1 MAELTLVPRRTPS
14 GVGLEAFHVHNRH
27 ASLGRGAHCDW
38 VLPDPQR
45 LLSKRH
51 CEIVWRNGHW
61 TITDLS
67 SNGTTVGG
75 RTLPPG
81 VPHELHDGDRI
92 GCGSYEMDAV
102 FGPTTEDEPTRIGI
116 RPQDTLVN
124 APLPQFSNPFEDAGE
139 PGDRRESS
147 YTRKMP
153 PDDAAPFFET
163 TSPRYGRSSSETLS
177 IIHPFDFAL
186 GANDSGFD
194 LGAGT
199 PSGDVSSVAPQTTG
213 LHDSFQPPRPASEL
227 LPEDWS
233 APETRQ
239 MPPIAPDPKAPP
251 PVGADEP
258 SEHDDGSPKG
268 LFTAPVAPT
277 STQVSQAETASP
289 GVRPDHGIDPLS
301 VRLDSEIAVEATRPG
316 LPGQADGAAIIA
328 AFMRGA
334 GLEGAPS
341 KTAEAFFEGLGQTF
355 RAFVVGLRRAMI
367 ARAEIKGEFRI
378 DQTMIQ
384 PFGNNPLKFAV
395 DDDDALAAL
404 LGVGRRTGV
413 SSPDA
418 VADALRDIQVHE
430 MALTRA
436 IEPAVREFLAANGPA
451 AVLELLSYPAD
462 QPLSLFRRA
471 KAWTTYVRH
480 YQETADV
487 ATETLDGAFGRAF
500 GRAYEAARAEI
511 EGAGSSGG
519 RTNKTA
525 FSRLPPE
532 QGR

>member
-75 RTLPPG
+75 RTLPRACRTNCMMATGLAAAATRWTRSSARRPRTSRRASASG
-81 VPHELHDGDRI
+81 HRI
-92 GCGSYEMDAV
+92 RSSM
-102 FGPTTEDEPTRIGI
+102 
-116 RPQDTLVN
+116 
-124 APLPQFSNPFEDAGE
+124 
-139 PGDRRESS
+139 RRYRNFPILSRMQASLETGGRVR
-147 YTRKMP
+147 TRKMP

-239 MPPIAPDPKAPP
+239 MPPIAPDPKAAP

-277 STQVSQAETASP
+277 STQVPQAETASP